1 MKGLTSL
8 TLEQRFHLARA
19 RHEVVRMSR
28 GSLEKVALKLLKS
41 RMEQK
46 NGIQNLLHENG
57 ILFKVEEH
65 GGPVPEIV
73 SEETFIE
80 LLQLNSDTDD
90 LPLDI
95 DDPGFED
102 DDLNDDGLMFT

>member
-1 MKGLTSL
+1 
-8 TLEQRFHLARA
+8 
-19 RHEVVRMSR
+19 
-28 GSLEKVALKLLKS
+28 
-41 RMEQK
+41 MEQK

-57 ILFKVEEH
+57 ILFKVEEV

-95 DDPGFED
+95 DDTGFED

>member
-1 MKGLTSL
+1 MKGLTTL

-28 GSLEKVALKLLKS
+28 GSLEKVALKLLRS

>member
-1 MKGLTSL
+1 
-8 TLEQRFHLARA
+8 
-19 RHEVVRMSR
+19 
-28 GSLEKVALKLLKS
+28 
-41 RMEQK
+41 MEQK

-80 LLQLNSDTDD
+80 LLKLNSDEDD
-90 LPLDI
+90 MPTDI
-95 DDPGFED
+95 DDPGYED

>member
-1 MKGLTSL
+1 
-8 TLEQRFHLARA
+8 
-19 RHEVVRMSR
+19 
-28 GSLEKVALKLLKS
+28 
-41 RMEQK
+41 MEQK

-57 ILFKVEEH
+57 ILFKVEEV

-80 LLQLNSDTDD
+80 LLQLNSDVDD

-95 DDPGFED
+95 DDTGFED

>member
-1 MKGLTSL
+1 MKGLTTL

>member
-1 MKGLTSL
+1 
-8 TLEQRFHLARA
+8 
-19 RHEVVRMSR
+19 MSR

-57 ILFKVEEH
+57 ILFKVEEV

-95 DDPGFED
+95 DDTGFED

>member
-1 MKGLTSL
+1 
-8 TLEQRFHLARA
+8 
-19 RHEVVRMSR
+19 
-28 GSLEKVALKLLKS
+28 
-41 RMEQK
+41 
-46 NGIQNLLHENG
+46 
-57 ILFKVEEH
+57 
-65 GGPVPEIV
+65 VPEIV

>member
-1 MKGLTSL
+1 MKGLTTL

-57 ILFKVEEH
+57 ILFKVEEQC
-65 GGPVPEIV
+65 GPVPEIV